1 MEFYTD
7 NRDFIR
13 NLKVNT
19 GTTESPVF
27 TGVCTAS
34 EINLNTDLEV
44 KDFFVFCDAL
54 KRKIITGA
62 EMSLEASIKLD
73 ANNGAVLELLDRV
86 HTLISAGTIS
96 QFNNLL
102 IQFDL
107 LSGISGG
114 VLEYTTY
121 QINTNLEMSDLGGP
135 AEDEA
140 DFTAT
145 FNFIGKGTEVT
156 SS

>member
-7 NRDFIR
+7 NRSFIK
-13 NLKVNT
+13 NLKINT
-19 GTTESPVF
+19 GTTALPAF

-34 EINLNTDLEV
+34 EINLNTDLEI
-44 KDFFVFCDAL
+44 KDFYTFCDAL

-62 EMSLEASIKLD
+62 EMSIEANIKID
-73 ANNGAVLELLDRV
+73 ANNSAVVELLDRV

-107 LSGISGG
+107 LSGLSGG

-121 QINTNLEMSDLGGP
+121 QINTNLEVSDLGGN

-140 DFTAT
+140 DMTAT
-145 FNFIGKGTEVT
+145 FNFIGKGTEIT